1 MTDATA
7 GSAET
12 LPLAGL
18 KVIDAA
24 TLFAGPLIATLMGDF
39 GADVIKVEHP
49 GRGDSLRGIGW
60 KKNGVPLWWKVVGRN
75 KRSITL
81 DLHHARGQEIFR
93 ELCRDADVL
102 IENFRPGRLEAWG
115 IGPET
120 LHQANPGLVV
130 VRTTGFGQWGPYSQ
144 RPGFGTLAEAM
155 SGFAHITGEQEG
167 PPTLPPFGLADGV
180 AALTG
185 AFGAMVSLLM
195 RERGEERAGNVVDLS
210 ILEPMFSIL
219 GPQATEFDQLGIVQQ
234 RTGNRIP
241 FASPRNTYQ
250 TRDDRWVAL
259 SASAESIAHRVFRI
273 IGREDMVNDS
283 RYATN
288 AARLEHAD
296 EIDEAI
302 AAWMRR
308 HTLAE
313 VMEAFEA
320 GQGALAPVMTIED
333 LAADP
338 HMLAREAII
347 EVEDSE
353 LGAVR
358 MQGIVPRLERG
369 HGNVRWAG
377 PPLGAH
383 TDEVL
388 SEQLGLNAAELAELR
403 EAGVI

>member
-7 GSAET
+7 QAAEA
-12 LPLAGL
+12 LPLSGF

-24 TLFAGPLIATLMGDF
+24 TLFAGPLIATMMGDF

-49 GRGDSLRGIGW
+49 DRGDSLRGVGW
-60 KKNGVPLWWKVVGRN
+60 KKDGVPLWWKVVGRN
-75 KRSITL
+75 KRSVTL

-93 ELCRDADVL
+93 ELTSDADVL

-115 IGPET
+115 IGPEV

-155 SGFAHITGEQEG
+155 SGFAHITGESEG
-167 PPTLPPFGLADGV
+167 PPTLPPFGLADGI

-185 AFGAMVSLLM
+185 AFGTMMSLLT
-195 RERGEERAGNVVDLS
+195 RERGEGRVGNVIDLA
-210 ILEPMFSIL
+210 ILEPIFSIL
-219 GPQATEFDQLGIVQQ
+219 GPQATEFDQLGIVQG

-241 FASPRNTYQ
+241 FVSPRNSYQ
-250 TRDDRWVAL
+250 TKDDRWVAL

-273 IGREDMVNDS
+273 IGRDDMVTDS

-288 AARLEHAD
+288 AARLEHTD
-296 EIDEAI
+296 EVDEAV

-308 HTLAE
+308 HTLRE
-313 VMEAFEA
+313 VMAAFEA
-320 GQGALAPVMTIED
+320 GQGALAPIMSIED
-333 LAADP
+333 LSADP

-347 EVEDSE
+347 EVKDPE
-353 LGAVR
+353 LGDLK
-358 MQGIVPRLERG
+358 MQGIIPRLERG
-369 HGNVRWAG
+369 HGRVRWAG

-388 SEQLGLNAAELAELR
+388 SQQLGLDAAKLAELR
-403 EAGVI
+403 DEGVI